1 VLVGLFGELLIT
13 AGVLVLL
20 LVVYELYITGIYTHA
35 EQHKLEKTITAT
47 WKPPVVAPAAPELK
61 ETVQPVGQ
69 PVAVLHAPRLGAD
82 WKWVVVEGVGTSQL
96 AKGPGHYPGTAL
108 PGQVGNLVISG
119 HRTTHGAPFFHTDSL
134 QAGDDVIVETPLAW
148 YVYKVTGNEVV
159 KPTDVAVVLPVPRQ
173 PGVAPTQKL
182 LTLTT
187 CNPRYSASQRL
198 IIHGV
203 LAGTYPKSGSGAP
216 PPAVQ
221 QALQPPGAT

>member
-1 VLVGLFGELLIT
+1 VWLGVFGELLIT

-20 LVVYELYITGIYTHA
+20 LVVYELYVTGIYTHA
-35 EQHKLEKTITAT
+35 EQHKLEKTIAAT
-47 WKPPVVAPAAPELK
+47 WKPPPATTPVVPDLK

-69 PVAVLHAPRLGAD
+69 PVAILHAPRLGVD

-134 QAGDDVIVETPLAW
+134 QPGDDVIVETSLAW
-148 YVYKVTGNEVV
+148 YVYQVTGNEVV
-159 KPTDVAVVLPVPRQ
+159 KPSDVAVVLPVPRQ
-173 PGVAPTQKL
+173 PGATPTQKL

-198 IIHGV
+198 IIHGI
-203 LAGTYPKSGSGAP
+203 LAKTYPKTGP
-216 PPAVQ
+216 PPPD
-221 QALQPPGAT
+221 LQTGVT